1 MIFCQLCFLFFA
13 VDRPANQCADVRRL
27 RLTLNRDHSGPP
39 LADPIADSVDT
50 GHRPGAPLLIS
61 WNSPLAE
68 PRTAALCRVRSRPP
82 PVRVAVRAGSPWD
95 EWLHADE
102 AQGRSLKRV
111 RLLSGADADRPQSIS
126 VGRVRLPISLY
137 GQSCPERSR
146 RTDHGKQPLHPRH
159 PRHHPTR
166 HRGTQRLQREW
177 SACTSVNTP
186 TSAPRAL
193 LPSRRHRRGV
203 YERTDWSLAI
213 SH

>member
-1 MIFCQLCFLFFA
+1 MSCQE
-13 VDRPANQCADVRRL
+13 
-27 RLTLNRDHSGPP
+27 
-39 LADPIADSVDT
+39 
-50 GHRPGAPLLIS
+50 
-61 WNSPLAE
+61 SPSSC
-68 PRTAALCRVRSRPP
+68 PSRSE
-82 PVRVAVRAGSPWD
+82 AGSPWD

-126 VGRVRLPISLY
+126 VGGARLPISLY

-146 RTDHGKQPLHPRH
+146 RTDFGKQPLHPRH

-177 SACTSVNTP
+177 SACTSVNTDLCTLSAAEQATSTWRLRAHGLAVGNLPLGPDAMWVQMKEPARRRTPVHRLVDCWESCRLGAGEVAPPGITERRAIDGP
-186 TSAPRAL
+186 TDPAPR
-193 LPSRRHRRGV
+193 
-203 YERTDWSLAI
+203 